1 MKGEKDMFKR
11 GDLVKIRKSKFLEVG
26 TFVEV
31 IDELA
36 EGVYLCGTVNNQ
48 NYIVVGKN
56 LEKPKKED

>member
-1 MKGEKDMFKR
+1 MFKR
-11 GDLVKIRKSKFLEVG
+11 GDFVKVRKSKFLEVG

-31 IDELA
+31 IDVLA

-56 LEKPKKED
+56 LEKANG